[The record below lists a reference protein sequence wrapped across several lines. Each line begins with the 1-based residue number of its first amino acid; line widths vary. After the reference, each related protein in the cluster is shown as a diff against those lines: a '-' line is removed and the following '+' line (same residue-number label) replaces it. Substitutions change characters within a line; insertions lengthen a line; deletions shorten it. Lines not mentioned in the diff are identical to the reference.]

1 MKRYQQGN
9 KKKTSWNIKIRS
21 VFAIWSVYEI
31 FQHFSLFFLLL
42 ETFSHQT
49 ALLESSTHLKKKA
62 SGSGSVVVFDARKRQ
77 DSLIS
82 TFITNKQ
89 NGWLNNQYVLP
100 TD

>member
-62 SGSGSVVVFDARKRQ
+62 SGSGSVVVQ

-82 TFITNKQ
+82 TFITNKK